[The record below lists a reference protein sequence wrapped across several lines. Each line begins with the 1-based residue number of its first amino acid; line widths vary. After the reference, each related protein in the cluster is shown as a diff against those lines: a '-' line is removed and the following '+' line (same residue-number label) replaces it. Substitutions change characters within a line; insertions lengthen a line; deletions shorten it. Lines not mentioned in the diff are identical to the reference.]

1 MPGAA
6 ALVLHHG
13 KVVTMDRGGS
23 IAEAVA
29 MADDTILHVGRSAEM
44 QPFIGPETR
53 IIDLGG
59 KCVIPGLVDTHA
71 HMDRE
76 GLRTLFP
83 SLAGAH
89 TVPEVVARVASEV
102 EKTPPGAWLVTAP
115 LGTPPYH
122 FDIAAMLAEHRVPT
136 RWDLD
141 VVSPANPVY
150 IQAIW
155 GYWGWP
161 PLVSVLNSLALEACG
176 VTRHTEPPWEG
187 VEILKDRHG
196 EPTGVILEHS
206 FVPTVEF
213 TLLERAPRFSIAQR
227 VDGLKISMQ
236 RYNAA
241 GTTSIYEG
249 HGIDP
254 DLMLA
259 YKRLWARGEMTVR
272 SHLLFTPP
280 YKPAAEFRE
289 QIEDWARLASGA
301 GFGDDLLRVG
311 GICFQLTGN
320 PTVASLRRRAK
331 PYTSW
336 AGHYHDPVTPKQL
349 RERVLIAAEN
359 DLRVCVLADQ
369 IANVEVVLDAYEA
382 ADRQVGIRDK
392 RYVIQHLQFAT
403 PQQLD
408 RIKALGLV
416 VGVHPNNHIWKRGK
430 RHLTPEGR
438 QQIDRVTPMRD
449 LFDRGIP
456 VTIETDGSPIEPLHA
471 LWAVVARRE
480 RETGELVAPAQR
492 VSRQEALQALT
503 INGAYLTFE
512 EAKKGSIEP
521 GKWADVAVLAEDLFE
536 VAEERLKDIPIAMT
550 IVGGRVV
557 YEASA
562 VSPSSETSPLMTGAA
577 ARV

>member
-1 MPGAA
+1 MPAA
-6 ALVLHHG
+6 ATLVLRHG
-13 KVVTMDRGGS
+13 KIITVDRAFS

-29 MADDTILHVGRSAEM
+29 IDGDTILHVGSSAEM

-53 IIDLGG
+53 VIELHGD
-59 KCVIPGLVDTHA
+59 CVIPGLIDAHA

-76 GLRTLFP
+76 GLRDLFP
-83 SLAGAH
+83 SLAGAQS
-89 TVPEVVARVASEV
+89 VPQVVDIIAREVAV
-102 EKTPPGAWLVTAP
+102 KPPGEWLVTAP

-122 FDIAAMLAEHRVPT
+122 FDVAEMLAENRVPT

-141 VVSPANPVY
+141 AVSPENPVY

-161 PLVSVLNSLALEACG
+161 PLVSVLNSRALERCG
-176 VTRHTEPPWEG
+176 IGRQTQSPWEG
-187 VEILKDRHG
+187 VEILRDRQG
-196 EPTGVILEHS
+196 EPTGIILEHN

-213 TLLERAPRFSIAQR
+213 TLLEQTPRFTIAQR
-227 VDGLKISMQ
+227 AQGLRLAMQ
-236 RYNAA
+236 RYTAA

-259 YKRLWARGEMTVR
+259 YKRLWTEGAMTVR

-280 YKPAAEFRE
+280 SKSANDLRE
-289 QIEDWARLASGA
+289 QIEDWARVASG
-301 GFGDDLLRVG
+301 GGIGDDWLRVG
-311 GICFQLTGN
+311 GVCFQLSGN
-320 PTVASLRRRAK
+320 RTVAELRRRAK

-336 AGHYHDPVTPKQL
+336 AGHYHDPVTPAEL
-349 RERVLIAAEN
+349 RELVVIAAQN

-369 IANVEVVLDAYEA
+369 TANVDAVLSAFEE
-382 ADRQVGIRDK
+382 ADRCVGIRDK

-403 PQQLD
+403 PRQLD
-408 RIKALGLV
+408 RMQALGLV

-449 LFDRGIP
+449 LVDWGIP
-456 VTIETDGSPIEPLHA
+456 VTIETDGSPIELLHA
-471 LWAVVARRE
+471 LWVLLARRE
-480 RETGELVAPAQR
+480 RETGELIAPHQC
-492 VSRQEALQALT
+492 VSRQELLRAAT

-512 EAKKGSIEP
+512 EGKKGSIEP
-521 GKWADVAVLAEDLFE
+521 GKRADLAVLEDDLLGLPEDQIKDVAI
-536 VAEERLKDIPIAMT
+536 RLT
-550 IVGGRVV
+550 VVGGQLV
-557 YEASA
+557 YD
-562 VSPSSETSPLMTGAA
+562 AA
-577 ARV
+577 PTPRG